1 MRILLWVMLGGAFG
15 SGARHL
21 ANLWVTTQF
30 PSRLPWGTI
39 AINVAGSF
47 VIGLFAATCSGTG
60 RWPVSEEARQFFI
73 AGCLGGFTT
82 FSAFSLQTLTL
93 AREHAWGLALA
104 NILLSLVLCLGGVA
118 LGHLA
123 GAALNRGG

>member
-1 MRILLWVMLGGAFG
+1 MRILLWVMLGGALG

-21 ANLWVTTQF
+21 ANLWITNQF

-39 AINVAGSF
+39 AINLTGSC
-47 VIGLFAATCSGTG
+47 VIGLFAALCGPEG
-60 RWPVSEEARQFFI
+60 RWPASEPMRLFFT

-93 AREHAWGLALA
+93 AREHGWGAAAA
-104 NILLSLVLCLGGVA
+104 NVALSLVLCLGGVV
-118 LGHLA
+118 LGHWA
-123 GAALNRGG
+123 GTALSRG

>member
-1 MRILLWVMLGGAFG
+1 MRILVWVMLGGALG

-21 ANLWVTTQF
+21 ANLWITAQF

-39 AINVAGSF
+39 AINVTGSF
-47 VIGLFAATCSGTG
+47 VIGLFAAACGAGG
-60 RWPVSEEARQFFI
+60 RWPASEESRQFFV

-93 AREHAWGLALA
+93 AREHGWGPAAA
-104 NILLSLVLCLGGVA
+104 NVALSLTLCLGGVA
-118 LGHLA
+118 LGHWAGTALA
-123 GAALNRGG
+123 RGA